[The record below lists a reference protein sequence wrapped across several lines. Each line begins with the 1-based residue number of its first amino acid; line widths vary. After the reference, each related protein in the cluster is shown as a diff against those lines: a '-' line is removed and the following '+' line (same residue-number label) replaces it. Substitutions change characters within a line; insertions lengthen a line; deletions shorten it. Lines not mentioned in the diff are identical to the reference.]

1 MDIHRLIANDPED
14 CRGLINTLITNGF
27 VVWMA
32 KVFDAETRRSNTIVF
47 FTLWEK
53 GAQRLR
59 KFEVASTELLR
70 DIELVSTEQLE
81 RIRQMWNN
89 AKELEI
95 LHDTISSY
103 EDDDPGSCPTYF
115 EGVPCCLPRGHDGG
129 HRYKCESPN
138 CPGYTWPASARPHP
152 SACYSET
159 KSERVATVSEII
171 YCGTI
176 KEGRQCILRE
186 GHKGDCLFICDDPS
200 CPGYSWPASL
210 ERPHPTN
217 TCQP

>member
-1 MDIHRLIANDPED
+1 MEIQRLIANDPED
-14 CRGLINTLITNGF
+14 CRGLINTLVTNGF

-32 KVFDAETRRSNTIVF
+32 KVYDAKTRRSNTIVF
-47 FTLWEK
+47 YTLWENLLCNSVLDIVRRGSAK
-53 GAQRLR
+53 VTPG
-59 KFEVASTELLR
+59 KPSTGDE
-70 DIELVSTEQLE
+70 
-81 RIRQMWNN
+81 
-89 AKELEI
+89 
-95 LHDTISSY
+95 
-103 EDDDPGSCPTYF
+103 EDDEPEPEAETDYYDPGSCSTYS
-115 EGVPCCLPRGHDGG
+115 EGVPCCLPRGHKGD
-129 HRYKCESPN
+129 HSYKCESPN
-138 CPGYTWPASARPHP
+138 CPGYSWPAVVRPHP
-152 SACYSET
+152 PACYSE
-159 KSERVATVSEII
+159 KHSKRVATVREIV